1 MAAGRHHLPA
11 SLPEPR
17 DDGGCRYL
25 VGRHLPA
32 IVLPSTQGLVDLSA
46 LHGRTVLYAY
56 PGAEQPGGYLPSG
69 WDRVPGLYGCTP
81 QARGFRDHYRVLLA
95 LGVTAVCGLSTQT
108 PGEQA
113 DMAER
118 LDLPFPLVS
127 DADLRLTAA
136 LRLPTLIVDDTV
148 LLHRFTMIL
157 RDAAIEHVLY
167 PVFPPDQSA
176 GQAVA
181 WLQAH
186 PAVTLH

>member
-1 MAAGRHHLPA
+1 MPAHRRQLSA

-17 DDGGCRYL
+17 DDGACRHL
-25 VGRHLPA
+25 AGGRLPA
-32 IVLPSTQGLVDLSA
+32 IVLASTQGLVDLSTCR
-46 LHGRTVLYAY
+46 GRSVLYAY
-56 PGAEQPGGYLPSG
+56 PGAEQLGPLLSG

-81 QARGFRDHYRVLLA
+81 QACGFRDHYRALLA
-95 LGVTAVCGLSTQT
+95 LGAVAACGLSTQT
-108 PGEQA
+108 PNEQVE
-113 DMAER
+113 MAER

-136 LRLPTLIVDDTV
+136 LRLPTVIISDTI
-148 LLHRFTMIL
+148 LLHRFTMVL
-157 RDAAIEHVLY
+157 RDGAIEHVLY

-176 GQAVA
+176 EQVVA